1 MAPTHPF
8 ERRTRFAGLRAQ
20 CTCGAVWS
28 LRGSVILSEAD
39 DGPSTR
45 TTGFPLYEVRCT
57 CGALAHGF
65 VPRGSVTSTIQAT
78 LAALPSPPVRARTV

>member
-39 DGPSTR
+39 DPAADR
-45 TTGFPLYEVRCT
+45 ATGFPLHEVRCT

-65 VPRGSVTSTIQAT
+65 VPRGAVTSTIKAT
-78 LAALPSPPVRARTV
+78 LAVLPSPPFPARSV

>member
-1 MAPTHPF
+1 MAPDPL

-28 LRGSVILSEAD
+28 LRGAVILNEAD
-39 DGPSTR
+39 DAASNR
-45 TTGFPLYEVRCT
+45 AAGFPLYEVRCT

-65 VPRGSVTSTIQAT
+65 IPRGSVTSTIHAT
-78 LAALPSPPVRARTV
+78 LAALPPPRVLARSV

>member
-1 MAPTHPF
+1 MAPNHLT

-39 DGPSTR
+39 ESAANQE
-45 TTGFPLYEVRCT
+45 TGFPLHEVRCT
-57 CGALAHGF
+57 CGAIAHGF
-65 VPRGSVTSTIQAT
+65 VPRGSVTSTIKAT
-78 LAALPSPPVRARTV
+78 LAVLPSPPVPTRSV